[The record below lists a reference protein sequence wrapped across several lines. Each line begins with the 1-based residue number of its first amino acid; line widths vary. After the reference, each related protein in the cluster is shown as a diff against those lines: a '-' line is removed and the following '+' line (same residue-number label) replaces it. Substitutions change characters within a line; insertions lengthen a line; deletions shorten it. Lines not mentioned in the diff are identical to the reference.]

1 MTGRISDLA
10 LSQISEAIRDNTSV
24 THILMNLQVQET
36 TFRSALAAADTGIQ
50 PSLAAFLQ

>member
-36 TFRSALAAADTGIQ
+36 TFRSALAAADTALQ
-50 PSLAAFLQ
+50 PSLTAFLQ